1 MKNFI
6 QDGEYMPLPAPY
18 ARNSGE
24 GALIGALFGVAVSN
38 VANGANGVFHT
49 KGVYTLV
56 KDTAASS
63 GGAVGTKAYW
73 IAADKEVTAASAGN
87 VLIGTFAA
95 TCADG
100 DATAKVRLG
109 VVG

>member
-6 QDGEYMPLPAPY
+6 QDGEYMTLPAPY
-18 ARNSGE
+18 DRDAGE
-24 GALIGALFGVAVSN
+24 GALIGALFGVAVSD
-38 VANGANGVFHT
+38 VANGADGVFHT
-49 KGVYTLV
+49 KGVYTLA

-73 IAADKEVTAASAGN
+73 IAADKEVTAAASNN

-95 TCADG
+95 TCADA
-100 DATAKVRLG
+100 DTTCKVRLG